1 MWKGRSLLDA
11 PWRLIV
17 YEELVMCLGVPGRIV
32 KLLGD
37 GLAIVDFGGI
47 QREVDV
53 SFIPDAK
60 PGDYVVVHAG
70 VAISRMDPEAAEE
83 ALQAWKKLLEE
94 MDKLLEMV
102 GEEEEVPRPAR
113 G

>member
-1 MWKGRSLLDA
+1 
-11 PWRLIV
+11 
-17 YEELVMCLGVPGRIV
+17 MCLGVPGKVV
-32 KLLGD
+32 KLLED

-53 SFIPDAK
+53 SFIPGVK

-83 ALQAWKKLLEE
+83 ALRAWKKILEEMERLLEE
-94 MDKLLEMV
+94 
-102 GEEEEVPRPAR
+102 EE